1 MNSRQRLE
9 AIFAG
14 DLVDRIPFSLKGWR
28 IPQCQAELELRNRGL
43 AILDAHSVYAVH
55 SPNVQVESRTYAE
68 GGVAYTRTLIRTP
81 AGDLTTLSRGGTGVS
96 RTESTSWRAEMM
108 FKGPDD
114 YRAIEAMYAD
124 RVYEPAYAGFCR
136 AEQQVGE
143 VAYFKTGAPGCPLHD
158 IIYGIMG
165 IDAFAVEWAERRD
178 AVLHLHDVIARTQRP
193 IYEIVA
199 RGPARVVQ
207 CGGNYSP
214 QVLGKER
221 FVQYVLPHWE
231 EVGAVLHA
239 GGKLLGCHLD
249 ADNALWAD
257 EIAAAPLDW
266 IEAFTP
272 APDTDMTLAQARQAW
287 PGKTL
292 YINFPSSVHLAGADE
307 IAATT
312 RQLVRESA
320 PGDRFIVGITENV
333 PEHRWRESFRVIMD
347 TLDECGRLPV
357 SAV

>member
-14 DLVDRIPFSLKGWR
+14 EMVDRIPFSLKGWR
-28 IPQCQAELELRNRGL
+28 IPQCQAELELRSRGM
-43 AILDAHSVYAVH
+43 AVLDSHPVYAVH
-55 SPNVQVESRTYAE
+55 SPNVQTDTWTYAE
-68 GGVAYTRTLIRTP
+68 GGAAYTRTRIRTP
-81 AGDLTTLSRGGTGVS
+81 AGELSTLSRSGGGS
-96 RTESTSWRAEMM
+96 RTESTSWRVELL
-108 FKGPDD
+108 FKRPED
-114 YRAIEAMYAD
+114 YKAIEAMYED
-124 RVYEPAYAGFCR
+124 RIYVPTYESFLR

-143 VAYFKTGAPGCPLHD
+143 VAYFKTGAPGSPLHD

-165 IDAFAVEWAERRD
+165 IDAFAVEWSERRD
-178 AVLHLHDVIARTQRP
+178 AVLHLHEVIARTQRP

-199 RGPARVVQ
+199 RGPAKVVQ

-221 FVQYVLPHWE
+221 FIEYVLPHWE
-231 EVGAVLHA
+231 EIGAVLHA

-249 ADNALWAD
+249 ADNALWAKQ
-257 EIAAAPLDW
+257 IGASPLDW

-287 PGKTL
+287 PGKVL
-292 YINFPSSVHLAGADE
+292 YINFPSSVHLAGPE
-307 IAATT
+307 RIAATT

-320 PGDRFIVGITENV
+320 PGDRFVIGITENV

-357 SAV
+357 AEA